1 MLFIPRKHNIQDLTE
16 LLMNNK
22 DVKIIPLTGDP
33 NVRVKEENLQ
43 NKYIQPQ
50 PIIKKKEYNKP
61 VTLSPSVIKTK
72 VKEKLKE
79 KVKRKSRK
87 RKDDI

>member
-1 MLFIPRKHNIQDLTE
+1 MLFIPRKHTLNINE
-16 LLMNNK
+16 FLMNNK

-33 NVRVKEENLQ
+33 NVTVKEENLP

-50 PIIKKKEYNKP
+50 PVIKKKEYIKP
-61 VTLSPSVIKTK
+61 LTISPSVNK
-72 VKEKLKE
+72 VKVKKE